1 MPGATIITSMR
12 SPLRLRQVMR
22 ATPDSRRYADPGEC
36 FPSKMTSRFSTRFM
50 ASAPASWFSGRP
62 VSREMFLVL
71 VIFGFPILARQT

>member
-1 MPGATIITSMR
+1 
-12 SPLRLRQVMR
+12 
-22 ATPDSRRYADPGEC
+22 
-36 FPSKMTSRFSTRFM
+36 M